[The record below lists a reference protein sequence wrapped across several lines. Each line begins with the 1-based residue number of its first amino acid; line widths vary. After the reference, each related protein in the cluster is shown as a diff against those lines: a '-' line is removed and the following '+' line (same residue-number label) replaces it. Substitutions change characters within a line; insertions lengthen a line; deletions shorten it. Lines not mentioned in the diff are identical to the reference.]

1 MLNEDEEMLNEDEE
15 KSYFSPAKN
24 ASLKHDGYTLEGNNW

>member
-15 KSYFSPAKN
+15 NYFSPAKN
-24 ASLKHDGYTLEGNNW
+24 ASLNHDGYTLEGNNW